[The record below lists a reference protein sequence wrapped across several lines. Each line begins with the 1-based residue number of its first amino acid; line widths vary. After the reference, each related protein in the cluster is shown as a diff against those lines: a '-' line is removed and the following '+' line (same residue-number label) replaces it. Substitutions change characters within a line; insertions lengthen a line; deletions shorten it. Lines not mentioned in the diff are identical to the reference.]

1 MTNDS
6 AIRSGY
12 HEVSGVGGA
21 KPPTYLGIS
30 MLKPIKPPLT
40 IGGATTRLAFVQAS
54 SAQRILAKSVTSNEI
69 SINGFGRAGF
79 ARPAVFFALFWRAL
93 KSALGSSALFRTMER
108 RPEVGQWRC
117 VIFAD

>member
-1 MTNDS
+1 MT
-6 AIRSGY
+6 ALLQSGY

-21 KPPTYLGIS
+21 KPPTYLGTAR
-30 MLKPIKPPLT
+30 LKPIKPPLT
-40 IGGATTRLAFVQAS
+40 IGGATTRVASVQAS
-54 SAQRILAKSVTSNEI
+54 YAQRILAKTVTLNEI